1 MFRSSGRAAAPMV
14 LFSSV
19 ALLFACSSSSGNTGG
34 QTGGAAVKPAN
45 VNWCPSAPAA
55 SGCGNTTYVEEC
67 GVCIKATP
75 SANLTRTTDTKE
87 YFGSGAPDLACDS
100 ATAPKPLG
108 TSKMVSLEA
117 WVKIFANGPD
127 SKNVRIDVYKEQLSG
142 GQQTGQLGEAV
153 GNTTSVDALP
163 DGTTTKQETIM
174 KSGTAIT
181 RTLYP
186 YRLDN
191 VPTETP
197 LVVKTSSKTSV
208 DVDGWFALYDFNII
222 LRNDDPTCGSDAQS
236 SCYNADGTYRYFPR
250 ALGNDDYTTIV
261 RAAYSRAPA
270 GGKGAVA
277 GEVHDC
283 GDVRLSNATVGLSG
297 PSAGLGIFYLSEDE
311 DNPVP
316 DLSRK
321 QTGRLGLYAFGEL
334 DPGTYSVAA
343 SGKDGSGTLTGLGN
357 YTVQTF
363 PDSVSVFTFRGL
375 RAWQVAS
382 K

>member
-1 MFRSSGRAAAPMV
+1 
-14 LFSSV
+14 
-19 ALLFACSSSSGNTGG
+19 
-34 QTGGAAVKPAN
+34 
-45 VNWCPSAPAA
+45 
-55 SGCGNTTYVEEC
+55 
-67 GVCIKATP
+67 VCIKTTP
-75 SANLTRTTDTKE
+75 TANLVRTTDTKE
-87 YFGSGAPDLACDS
+87 YFGTGNPDLGCDT
-100 ATAPKPLG
+100 ATTTKPLG
-108 TSKMVSLEA
+108 TTKNVSLEA

-142 GQQTGQLGEAV
+142 GLQTGQLGDAV
-153 GNTTSVDALP
+153 GNTTSVDSLP
-163 DGTTTKQETIM
+163 DGKTTETETIM
-174 KSGTAIT
+174 KSGTAVT

-197 LVVKTSSKTSV
+197 LIVKTSSKTSV

-222 LRNDDPTCGSDAQS
+222 IRNDDSTCTTDAQS
-236 SCYNADGTYRYFPR
+236 GCYNSDSTYRYFPR

-261 RAAYSRAPA
+261 RAAYSRAPQ

-283 GDVRLSNATVGLSG
+283 GDVRLSNATVGLAG
-297 PSAGLGIFYLSEDE
+297 PSAGLGLFYLSEDQ

-316 DLSRK
+316 DPARHA
-321 QTGRLGLYAFGEL
+321 TGKLGLYAFGEL
-334 DPGTYSVAA
+334 DPGLYNVAA
-343 SGKDGSGTLTGLGN
+343 AGRDPAGTLTGLGN

-363 PDSVSVFTFRGL
+363 ADSVSVFTFRGL
-375 RAWQVAS
+375 RSWQVAT